1 MMKMHVVI
9 ATLMIAFGG
18 VQLANAADAAPVHSA
33 MYSTQMQHL
42 SKRPY
47 QAPKPATVA
56 ADAAWQDATF
66 RGYDRQSQQTFKL
79 HALAK
84 RSF

>member
-18 VQLANAADAAPVHSA
+18 MQLANAAASVHSA
-33 MYSTQMQHL
+33 MYSPQMQHL
-42 SKRPY
+42 SQRPY
-47 QAPKPATVA
+47 QASKPATAA
-56 ADAAWQDATF
+56 ADTAWQDATF